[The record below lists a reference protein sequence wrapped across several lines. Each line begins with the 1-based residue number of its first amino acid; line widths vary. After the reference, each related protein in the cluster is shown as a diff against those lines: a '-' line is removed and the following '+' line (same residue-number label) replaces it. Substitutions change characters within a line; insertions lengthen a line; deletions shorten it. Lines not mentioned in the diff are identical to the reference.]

1 MDNQYRWDEL
11 VFRDAPVSNNTTV
24 SVSSANE
31 KTSFNLSANYYTDQG
46 MYIDDD
52 YSKGGYNL
60 NVSHKIY
67 KNFTIRASNILYLGN
82 RNNNG
87 GMAYWRNPIYPVYNE
102 DGTYAALGDLN
113 NDYRGYQNPL
123 AVAAGTNRAKTYSFM
138 GSVAGEVT
146 FLKDFKFKS
155 TVSINY
161 NNYNQVKLRF
171 RVLLSSEILWTGG
184 FSRRMGYTGTINCN

>member
-1 MDNQYRWDEL
+1 MMAMLNNEGRVNGGLQPLYIGANNSAGVYYPSIEELQTTWTTNTRWDEL

-87 GMAYWRNPIYPVYNE
+87 GMAIGEIRFILCIMKTELIIRLLLKIIVILSLFASIKRIKPKCWMLSHP
-102 DGTYAALGDLN
+102 GLLN
-113 NDYRGYQNPL
+113 G
-123 AVAAGTNRAKTYSFM
+123 K
-138 GSVAGEVT
+138 
-146 FLKDFKFKS
+146 
-155 TVSINY
+155 
-161 NNYNQVKLRF
+161 
-171 RVLLSSEILWTGG
+171 
-184 FSRRMGYTGTINCN
+184 